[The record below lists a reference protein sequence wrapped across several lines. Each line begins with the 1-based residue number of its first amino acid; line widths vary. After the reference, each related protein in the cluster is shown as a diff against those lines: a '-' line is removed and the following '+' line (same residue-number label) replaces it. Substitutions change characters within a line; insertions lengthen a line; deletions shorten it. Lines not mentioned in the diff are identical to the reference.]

1 MRPKS
6 KEFLSKS
13 ISDISPPK
21 EPHDTTLQED
31 TFPKMYVISKN
42 FAFAAYLQKTF
53 LEKHLSATNSDF
65 SNLKIVF
72 FTQLSEVIFC

>member
-6 KEFLSKS
+6 KEFLSKA

-21 EPHDTTLQED
+21 KPHDTTLQED

-42 FAFAAYLQKTF
+42 FRFCCIFAEDILRETPF
-53 LEKHLSATNSDF
+53 RD
-65 SNLKIVF
+65 
-72 FTQLSEVIFC
+72 